1 MSHLNRITTKEDLD
15 SFWERSEKIVNHI
28 FEKYKC
34 KNITKKSVEELK
46 EELKRNV
53 KIVKDIKIIGG
64 DVYVITDKLYLFCIG
79 LIKLE
84 DGIIINDGSYKLY
97 ISHNDYLISNK
108 NLNGIKI
115 SDEVYYLEDLKWMK

>member
-1 MSHLNRITTKEDLD
+1 MNHLNRITTEEELE
-15 SFWERSEKIVNHI
+15 SFWIENKKLVNLI

-34 KNITKKSVEELK
+34 RSITKKSADELRD
-46 EELKRNV
+46 ELKRKV
-53 KIVKDIKIIGG
+53 KIVKDIKIING

-79 LIKLE
+79 LIKLK
-84 DGIIINDGSYKLY
+84 DDIIINDGSYKLY

-115 SDEVYYLEDLKWMK
+115 SDEVYYLEDLEWMK